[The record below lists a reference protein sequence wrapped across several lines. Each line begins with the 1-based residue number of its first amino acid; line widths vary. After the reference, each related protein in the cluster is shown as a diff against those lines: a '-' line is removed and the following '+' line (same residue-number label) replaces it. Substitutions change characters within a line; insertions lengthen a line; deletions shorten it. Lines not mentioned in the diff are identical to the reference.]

1 MRRTA
6 ILVVTLSLACVA
18 CAFRIQRA
26 VRRQGSLAPIALR
39 PSPAQCP
46 PASSCSRAT
55 RRPRRRVRR
64 RRPLPSRTSPRPPAA
79 QIAVKWQ
86 FNGDRGYTELILLA
100 DGGWKLMGTFK
111 NAGSARDLD
120 VVIAVKSKTGT
131 VFIFHRVGSAP
142 NGEHQWDA
150 SASSPTIAQ
159 EFHGLTQGFD
169 VRGAYRLPTPAVG
182 SSEQK
187 AERNEGACETAA
199 PAAAWAPIW
208 MWAAP
213 HQKCYEFN
221 IAN

>member
-1 MRRTA
+1 MRRTL
-6 ILVVTLSLACVA
+6 ILVLALSFLGTA
-18 CAFRIQRA
+18 CAARSSAQSGEKQHRA
-26 VRRQGSLAPIALR
+26 DSSATKTGKV
-39 PSPAQCP
+39 PAGFFMFKSD
-46 PASSCSRAT
+46 PA
-55 RRPRRRVRR
+55 RR
-64 RRPLPSRTSPRPPAA
+64 RRSATETAPITHIAEAPAA

-100 DGGWKLMGTFK
+100 DGGWKLMGTFN

-120 VVIAVKSKTGT
+120 VVIAVRSKTGT

-150 SASSPTIAQ
+150 SASSPTIAK
-159 EFHGLTQGFD
+159 EFHSLTQGFD

-208 MWAAP
+208 TWAAP
-213 HQKCYEFN
+213 HQKCYQFN